1 MSANSTIYSI
11 GHGHKSVDDFL
22 SELKSFDI
30 QYLIDVRSSP
40 YSKWAEQFN
49 QGLIEGVLQEKGVR
63 YVYMGDSIGGR
74 PQSESYYDD
83 EGYFDY
89 RKMAMMPNFRV
100 GLSRLVNANAKGC
113 RVAVMCSESD
123 PSECHRSKLIGREL
137 YFTHQISMKH
147 IVGANHFIS
156 QEDIMK
162 KLTKGQWEPSGGLF
176 GAWDPP
182 YFKSRKPYKKNLQ
195 ISGWYGASEKAC
207 HSEIDDDLPF

>member
-1 MSANSTIYSI
+1 MAVNSTIYSI
-11 GHGHKSVDDFL
+11 GHGHKTVDDFL

-49 QGLIEGVLQEKGVR
+49 QGLIEGMLQEKGVR

-74 PQSESYYDD
+74 PQSESCYDD

-89 RKMAMMPNFRV
+89 RKMAMMPSFRV
-100 GLSRLVNANAKGC
+100 GLGRLVSANAKGC

-123 PSECHRSKLIGREL
+123 PAECHRSKLIGREL

-147 IVGANHFIS
+147 IIGVERIIS
-156 QEDIMK
+156 QEDI
-162 KLTKGQWEPSGGLF
+162 LIARIS
-176 GAWDPP
+176 
-182 YFKSRKPYKKNLQ
+182 NLWRGCFAKMDY
-195 ISGWYGASEKAC
+195 S
-207 HSEIDDDLPF
+207 LL